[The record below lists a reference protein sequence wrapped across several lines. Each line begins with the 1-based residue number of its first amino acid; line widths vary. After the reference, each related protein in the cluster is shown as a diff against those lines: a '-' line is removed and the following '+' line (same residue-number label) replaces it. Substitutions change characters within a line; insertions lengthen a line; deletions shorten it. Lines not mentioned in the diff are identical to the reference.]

1 MDYKVGRAG
10 CQTTMQRPCLA
21 VASPFS
27 TSWIPARGAGRS
39 GVRGVK
45 LRCNDR
51 ALPPLAHSPPPGFPL
66 GGGNDG
72 DLFVSNVMS
81 SSKAK
86 IVRSLAK
93 YAKTIPIP
101 ARFLLRVWGK
111 MHLGGCRIEEPELRS
126 RDGGDAKYFMQVF
139 MGFMAMIGGRRP
151 MG

>member
-1 MDYKVGRAG
+1 MTDG
-10 CQTTMQRPCLA
+10 
-21 VASPFS
+21 
-27 TSWIPARGAGRS
+27 
-39 GVRGVK
+39 
-45 LRCNDR
+45 R
-51 ALPPLAHSPPPGFPL
+51 ALPSLAHSPPPGFPL

-72 DLFVSNVMS
+72 VGALPPVSGVGAVGEPLLTESVGVFVSNVMS

-139 MGFMAMIGGRRP
+139 MSFIQVFMGL
-151 MG
+151 